1 MVLLRFGALCLVAAL
16 LCWGARRC
24 GSEQS
29 RPPARARTVVGVFEC
44 VVGSRRGVPV
54 CAPPA
59 SVFGPVT
66 PMRLMMSVLFYF
78 YDTLGFTS
86 APRSGAVA

>member
-1 MVLLRFGALCLVAAL
+1 MT
-16 LCWGARRC
+16 
-24 GSEQS
+24 SD
-29 RPPARARTVVGVFEC
+29 GVFEC